1 MRHEVI
7 LDMSRKRY
15 PLYSNTYNRLQ
26 EAIHSED
33 VHRKKEALHDPCLK
47 YCELTR
53 ISNSV
58 FEFGTR
64 NSLNY

>member
-1 MRHEVI
+1 MSNLRHK
-7 LDMSRKRY
+7 SRKRY
-15 PLYSNTYNRLQ
+15 LLYSKTYNRLQ

-33 VHRKKEALHDPCLK
+33 VHRKKETLHDPFLK
-47 YCELTR
+47 YCKLAR
-53 ISNSV
+53 ISSSV